1 MIMKQY
7 LRFIGG
13 LVLIALFLLS
23 STTSVQAEHEW
34 DHRYTISGK
43 VLDLEGDT
51 VRGVKVEIDC
61 SPGKTDDS
69 LCSLN
74 TERGSSTGLG
84 GIYELVLHFHSS
96 DHGKT
101 LILTVEG
108 EEFNHTI
115 DLEGGDGEMAEED
128 RYVTLDLRL
137 GSDVPVWS
145 YFTPFIVMAILII
158 FTILFIMKKK
168 ERWIFSPKAVQ
179 TGAVERTDLVDCP
192 KCDAKLRSDNMV
204 RHLTSKHWMKEN
216 EAKALVGLSDEEEA
230 NTMVLRL

>member
-1 MIMKQY
+1 MIMKQI
-7 LRFIGG
+7 LRTIGG
-13 LVLIALFLLS
+13 LILVTLFLLS

-43 VLDLEGDT
+43 VLDLDGDT
-51 VRGVKVEIDC
+51 IRGVKVEIDC
-61 SPGKTDDS
+61 SPGKSDES

-74 TERGSSTGLG
+74 KERGSSTGLG

-115 DLEGGDGEMAEED
+115 DLEGSDGEMTEED
-128 RYVTLDLRL
+128 RYVTMDLRL
-137 GSDVPVWS
+137 SSEVSVWS
-145 YFTPFIVMAILII
+145 YFMPFIVMAILII
-158 FTILFIMKKK
+158 STIFFIMKKK
-168 ERWIFSPKAVQ
+168 ERWIFAPKAVQ

-204 RHLTSKHWMKEN
+204 RHLTSKHWMKEG
-216 EAKALVGLSDEEEA
+216 EAKSLVGLSDEEE
-230 NTMVLRL
+230 

>member
-1 MIMKQY
+1 MKQY

-43 VLDLEGDT
+43 VLDLDGDA

-61 SPGKTDDS
+61 SPGKTDES
-69 LCSLN
+69 LCELN

-128 RYVTLDLRL
+128 RYVTMDLRL
-137 GSDVPVWS
+137 NGDVPVWS
-145 YFTPFIVMAILII
+145 YFMPFIVMTILII
-158 FTILFIMKKK
+158 FTILLIMKKMEK
-168 ERWIFSPKAVQ
+168 GIFSPKAVQ
-179 TGAVERTDLVDCP
+179 TKAVERTALVDCP

-204 RHLTSKHWMKEN
+204 RHLTSKHWMKED
-216 EAKALVGLSDEEEA
+216 EAKSLVGLSDEEE
-230 NTMVLRL
+230 

>member
-1 MIMKQY
+1 MKQI
-7 LRFIGG
+7 LRTIGG
-13 LVLIALFLLS
+13 LILVTLFLLS

-43 VLDLEGDT
+43 VLDLDGDT
-51 VRGVKVEIDC
+51 IRGVKVEIDC
-61 SPGKTDDS
+61 SPGKSDES

-74 TERGSSTGLG
+74 KERGSSTGLG

-115 DLEGGDGEMAEED
+115 DLEGSDGEMTEED
-128 RYVTLDLRL
+128 RYVTMDLRL
-137 GSDVPVWS
+137 SSEVSVWS
-145 YFTPFIVMAILII
+145 YFMPFIVMAILII
-158 FTILFIMKKK
+158 STILFIMKKK

-204 RHLTSKHWMKEN
+204 RHLTSKHWMKEG
-216 EAKALVGLSDEEEA
+216 EAKSLVSLSDEEE
-230 NTMVLRL
+230 

>member
-1 MIMKQY
+1 MKQY
-7 LRFIGG
+7 LRFIGS

-23 STTSVQAEHEW
+23 PTTSVQAEHEW

-43 VLDLEGDT
+43 VLDLDGDA

-61 SPGKTDDS
+61 SPGKTDES
-69 LCSLN
+69 LCELN

-115 DLEGGDGEMAEED
+115 DLEGSDGEMTEED
-128 RYVTLDLRL
+128 RYVTMDLRL
-137 GSDVPVWS
+137 NGDVPVWS
-145 YFTPFIVMAILII
+145 YFMPFIVMAILII
-158 FTILFIMKKK
+158 STIFFIMKKK
-168 ERWIFSPKAVQ
+168 ERWIFAPKAVQ

-204 RHLTSKHWMKEN
+204 RHLTSKHWMKED
-216 EAKALVGLSDEEEA
+216 EAKSLVGLSDEEEE
-230 NTMVLRL
+230 

>member
-1 MIMKQY
+1 MIMKQN
-7 LRFIGG
+7 LRFVAGM
-13 LVLIALFLLS
+13 VLIAFFLLS

-43 VLDLEGDT
+43 VLDLDGDA

-61 SPGKTDDS
+61 SPGKTDES
-69 LCSLN
+69 LCDLN
-74 TERGSSTGLG
+74 TERGSSTGVS

-128 RYVTLDLRL
+128 RYVTMDLRL
-137 GSDVPVWS
+137 SSDVQVWS
-145 YFTPFIVMAILII
+145 YFTPFIVMAFLII

-168 ERWIFSPKAVQ
+168 EIWIFAPKAVQ
-179 TGAVERTDLVDCP
+179 TGVVERTDLVDCP

-204 RHLTSKHWMKEN
+204 RHLTSKHWMKED
-216 EAKALVGLSDEEEA
+216 EAKSLVGLSDEEE
-230 NTMVLRL
+230 

>member
-1 MIMKQY
+1 MKQY
-7 LRFIGG
+7 FTFIGG

-23 STTSVQAEHEW
+23 FTTSVQAEHEW

-43 VLDLEGDT
+43 VLDLGGDT

-61 SPGKTDDS
+61 SPGKTDES
-69 LCSLN
+69 LCDLN
-74 TERGSSTGLG
+74 AERGSSTGLS

-108 EEFNHTI
+108 EEFNHTV
-115 DLEGGDGEMAEED
+115 DLEGDDEEMAEED
-128 RYVTLDLRL
+128 RYVTMDLRL
-137 GSDVPVWS
+137 NGDVPVWS
-145 YFTPFIVMAILII
+145 YFMPFIVMTTLII

-168 ERWIFSPKAVQ
+168 EIWIFAPKAVL
-179 TGAVERTDLVDCP
+179 TGAVERTALVDCP

-204 RHLTSKHWMKEN
+204 RHLTSKHWMKE
-216 EAKALVGLSDEEEA
+216 EDAKSLVGLSDEEE
-230 NTMVLRL
+230 

>member
-1 MIMKQY
+1 MKQI
-7 LRFIGG
+7 LRTIGG
-13 LVLIALFLLS
+13 LILVTLFLLS

-43 VLDLEGDT
+43 VLDLDGDT
-51 VRGVKVEIDC
+51 IRGVKVEIDC
-61 SPGKTDDS
+61 SPGKSDES

-74 TERGSSTGLG
+74 KERGSSTGLG

-115 DLEGGDGEMAEED
+115 DLEGSDGEMTEED
-128 RYVTLDLRL
+128 RYVTMDLRL
-137 GSDVPVWS
+137 SSEVSVWS
-145 YFTPFIVMAILII
+145 YFMPFIVMAILII
-158 FTILFIMKKK
+158 STILFIMKKK

-179 TGAVERTDLVDCP
+179 TGAVERTDLVNCP

-204 RHLTSKHWMKEN
+204 RHLTSKHWMKEG
-216 EAKALVGLSDEEEA
+216 EAKSLVGLSDEEE
-230 NTMVLRL
+230 

>member
-1 MIMKQY
+1 MIMKQI
-7 LRFIGG
+7 LRTIGG
-13 LVLIALFLLS
+13 LILVTLFLLS

-43 VLDLEGDT
+43 VLDLDGDT
-51 VRGVKVEIDC
+51 IRGVKVEIDC
-61 SPGKTDDS
+61 SPGKSDES

-74 TERGSSTGLG
+74 KERGSSTGLG

-115 DLEGGDGEMAEED
+115 DLEGSDGEMTEED
-128 RYVTLDLRL
+128 RYVTMDLRL
-137 GSDVPVWS
+137 SGEVSVWS
-145 YFTPFIVMAILII
+145 YFMPFIVMAILII
-158 FTILFIMKKK
+158 STILFIMKKK

-204 RHLTSKHWMKEN
+204 RHLTSKHWMKEG
-216 EAKALVGLSDEEEA
+216 EAKSLVGLSDEEE
-230 NTMVLRL
+230 

>member
-1 MIMKQY
+1 MKQI
-7 LRFIGG
+7 LRTIGG
-13 LVLIALFLLS
+13 LILVALFLLS

-43 VLDLEGDT
+43 VLDLGGDT

-61 SPGKTDDS
+61 SQGKSDDS

-74 TERGSSTGLG
+74 KERGSSTGLS

-115 DLEGGDGEMAEED
+115 DLEGGDGKMTEED
-128 RYVTLDLRL
+128 RYVTMDLRL
-137 GSDVPVWS
+137 SSEVSVWS
-145 YFTPFIVMAILII
+145 YFMPFIVMTILII

-168 ERWIFSPKAVQ
+168 EMGFFSPKATATKV
-179 TGAVERTDLVDCP
+179 VERSDLVTCP

-204 RHLTSKHWMKEN
+204 RHLTSKHWMKDD
-216 EAKALVGLSDEEEA
+216 EAKALIGLSDEEEA

>member
-1 MIMKQY
+1 MKQI
-7 LRFIGG
+7 LRTIGG
-13 LVLIALFLLS
+13 LILVTLFLLS
-23 STTSVQAEHEW
+23 STTSVRAEHEW

-43 VLDLEGDT
+43 VLDLGGDT

-61 SPGKTDDS
+61 SQGKSDDS

-74 TERGSSTGLG
+74 KERGSSTGLG

-115 DLEGGDGEMAEED
+115 DLEGGDGKMTEED
-128 RYVTLDLRL
+128 RYVTMDLRL
-137 GSDVPVWS
+137 SSEVSVWS
-145 YFTPFIVMAILII
+145 YFMPFIVMTILII

-168 ERWIFSPKAVQ
+168 EMGFFSPKATAIKV
-179 TGAVERTDLVDCP
+179 VERSDLVACP

-204 RHLTSKHWMKEN
+204 RHLTSKHWMKDD
-216 EAKALVGLSDEEEA
+216 EAKALIGLSDEEEA

>member
-1 MIMKQY
+1 MIMKQI
-7 LRFIGG
+7 LRTIGG
-13 LVLIALFLLS
+13 LILVTLFLLS

-43 VLDLEGDT
+43 VLDLDGDT
-51 VRGVKVEIDC
+51 IRGVKVEIDC
-61 SPGKTDDS
+61 SPGKSDES

-74 TERGSSTGLG
+74 KERGSSTGLG

-115 DLEGGDGEMAEED
+115 DLEGSDGEMTEED
-128 RYVTLDLRL
+128 RYVTMDLRL
-137 GSDVPVWS
+137 SSEVSVWS
-145 YFTPFIVMAILII
+145 YFMPFIVMAILII
-158 FTILFIMKKK
+158 STILFIMKKK

-204 RHLTSKHWMKEN
+204 RHLTSKHWMKEG
-216 EAKALVGLSDEEEA
+216 EAKSLVGLSDEEE
-230 NTMVLRL
+230 